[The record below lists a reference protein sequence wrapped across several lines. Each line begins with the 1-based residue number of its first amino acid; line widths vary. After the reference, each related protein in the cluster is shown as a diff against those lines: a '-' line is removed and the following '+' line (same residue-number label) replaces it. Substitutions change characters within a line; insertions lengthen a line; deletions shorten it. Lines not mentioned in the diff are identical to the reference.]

1 MKNAQGLGIRTPAE
15 ALADLDR
22 RGVSIAAFAR
32 DHDLSYMT
40 VYQVLHGKKKGLR
53 GEAHRAAVL
62 LRLKE
67 GVIEVE
73 QGDSEDGSV

>member
-1 MKNAQGLGIRTPAE
+1 MTNGKTIRVRTPDVAR
-15 ALADLDR
+15 ADLER
-22 RGVSIAAFAR
+22 RGISIAAFAR
-32 DHDLSYMT
+32 DHNLSYGT
-40 VYQVLHGKKKGLR
+40 VYQLLRGKKKGLR

-67 GVIEVE
+67 GVIDVE

>member
-1 MKNAQGLGIRTPAE
+1 MKNAQGLGVRTPAQ

-32 DHDLSYMT
+32 DHDLPYGT

-73 QGDSEDGSV
+73 QGETDDGSV

>member
-1 MKNAQGLGIRTPAE
+1 MTNAQGPVLRTPEE
-15 ALADLDR
+15 ALTDLDR

-32 DHDLSYMT
+32 GHALKYAT

-62 LRLKE
+62 LGLKA
-67 GVIEVE
+67 GVIEA
-73 QGDSEDGSV
+73 QGGAE